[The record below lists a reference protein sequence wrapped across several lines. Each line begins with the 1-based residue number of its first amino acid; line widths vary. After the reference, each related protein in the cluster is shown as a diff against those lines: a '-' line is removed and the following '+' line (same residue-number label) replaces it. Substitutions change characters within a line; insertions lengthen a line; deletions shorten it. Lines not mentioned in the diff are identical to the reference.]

1 MTRNMSKRRATIV
14 LIAVALAMG
23 CGKKDVVDRSPGEKP
38 LDEKR
43 ALVTQ
48 HIADPETRSKI
59 LAIIDGEEVKLR
71 EFYDFYRYIHFKK
84 LNRGSPRADPG

>member
-1 MTRNMSKRRATIV
+1 MTRTMLGLRAIFV
-14 LIAVALAMG
+14 LIAVVVAMG
-23 CGKKDVVDRSPGEKP
+23 CGKKDVVDRSPGKEP

-84 LNRGSPRADPG
+84 LNRGSP